1 MEIPGLQTR
10 MRINNPFLSVS
21 FKILLSVTAILGV
34 LIQCGVFDGELHFSV
49 FNYYTLLSNV
59 LCAVYF
65 GAAMVYEVRK
75 QDTLLPAL
83 KGAIVLAITVT
94 GLVYHFMLS
103 GSFQMQG
110 TMALSN
116 ILLHYV
122 VPVMAVLDWL
132 VFDRKGRYTWK
143 SPLMWVLLPLVYFAY
158 AMLRVALGATL
169 GYDGNRYPYP
179 FLDTDALGWGQV
191 IIHVLVMGLSFI
203 ALGYVFFAADHFLAR
218 KALVREGRKDG

>member
-1 MEIPGLQTR
+1 

-21 FKILLSVTAILGV
+21 FKILLSAAAIMGI
-34 LIQCGVFDGELHFSV
+34 LIQCGVFDGELRLSV
-49 FNYYTLLSNV
+49 FNYFTLLSNV

-65 GAAMVYEVRK
+65 GAAVIYETRK
-75 QDTLLPAL
+75 KDTLLPVL
-83 KGAIVLAITVT
+83 KGAVVLSITVT

-122 VPVMAVLDWL
+122 VPAMAVLDWL

-143 SPLMWVLLPLVYFAY
+143 SPLLWVLLPLVYFFY
-158 AMLRVALGATL
+158 AVVRVSLGATL

-179 FLDTDALGWGQV
+179 FLNADALGWGQV
-191 IIHVLVMGLSFI
+191 VVNVLVMGLSFI
-203 ALGYVFFAADHFLAR
+203 ALGYVFFAVDHFLAR
-218 KALVREGRKDG
+218 KALARGK